1 MRIPSAQFAGFPP
14 SLRSARL
21 RLMN

>member
-14 SLRSARL
+14 SLRSVHL